1 MSTTYKT
8 DLHFQHET
16 GKDDNILSQEE
27 LLCYRPISQACH
39 AYCKAAGLDQDL
51 MVAVTT
57 IIIFFVVVILVGAF
71 LWVNHNEEWD
81 RLPRGTCRCTC
92 ICGRRQKEDMD
103 LERQGG
109 GQGNGE
115 GEGEGGGQ
123 GGDGEGVKG
132 GYMDVLYGGSDGD
145 RDGDGDGDSDSD
157 RDRDR
162 DSDGDRDSGNEKDT

>member
-8 DLHFQHET
+8 DLHSNMET

-57 IIIFFVVVILVGAF
+57 IIIFFVVVIVVGAF
-71 LWVNHNEEWD
+71 LW
-81 RLPRGTCRCTC
+81 
-92 ICGRRQKEDMD
+92 KEDMD

-145 RDGDGDGDSDSD
+145 RDGDGDGDRHS
-157 RDRDR
+157 
-162 DSDGDRDSGNEKDT
+162 GDEKDT